1 MEEEEQEEEGGRPAS
16 IGRSSRRCPC
26 PRRGEMGRARET
38 TKDERGGGEKLDREA
53 EARVYIC
60 FSGFRREAEDAE
72 EKRENPRRSARS
84 RFR

>member
-1 MEEEEQEEEGGRPAS
+1 MEEEQEEGGLLVSLGSAYHRRP
-16 IGRSSRRCPC
+16 CL
-26 PRRGEMGRARET
+26 RRGEMGRARET